1 MIINSMWFLAPKLK
15 SLFKTVLM
23 KSNHFSGPLISQLM
37 KTFTS
42 LLISCLLIAGFSV
55 TAGQQPAGM
64 SKINIVSAPGM
75 TGLAEKWAS
84 ECMVIQKDISINVIR
99 TESIDKEALAANKAE
114 FGLVTGDGLSTGEGL
129 WKMTIGREVIVPIIN
144 SENPFIEQLRKDGV
158 SPDEFAGLM
167 VPGRQVWST
176 VTGSGM
182 EKPVHIYAAGQPSD
196 LAMLKRFLAADLST
210 GQGVMLVGS
219 EDEVIQAV
227 SKDPYAIGFCKMA
240 ALQAVAGQGANLPFT
255 LLPIDKNGNGTIDYM
270 EQIFDN
276 TESLT
281 RGVWIGKYPAA
292 LTNSIYLV
300 SAVQP
305 GDGAEAAFARY
316 LLDDGQKAFA
326 GSGFT
331 GLADAE
337 RLSRLAKFDRNIINV
352 TPPPKPF
359 LSPVILIIFASAAL
373 ILLIAF
379 TLVYFS
385 RDRKSQHVPYHTAVA
400 GLSPDSLVYPK
411 GLLFSKSH
419 TWSFM
424 EKEGLV
430 KVGIDDFLQHITGQ
444 VTRVDM
450 KKPGERIRKGEVI
463 LSLIQKGKK
472 LNIYSPVS
480 GVIAERNT
488 LLVNTPGHINT
499 SPFSSGWVY
508 RIEPANWLKDI
519 QLMEM
524 AENYKTWLSG
534 EFSRLK
540 DFLASSIKVSRMEFE
555 HVVLQDGGILTD
567 HLLEDFGP
575 EVWEDFQTH
584 FMDKYR

>member
-1 MIINSMWFLAPKLK
+1 MAPKLK
-15 SLFKTVLM
+15 SLFKTVHM
-23 KSNHFSGPLISQLM
+23 KSNHFSGPLIPRLM
-37 KTFTS
+37 KTFKC
-42 LLISCLLIAGFSV
+42 LLISLLFISGLSV
-55 TAGQQPAGM
+55 MAGQQPGGTD
-64 SKINIVSAPGM
+64 KINIVSTPGM
-75 TGLAEKWAS
+75 TGLAERWAA
-84 ECMVIQKDISINVIR
+84 ECIVLQNDISINVIS
-99 TESIDKEALAANKAE
+99 TESMTKEALTMNKAD
-114 FGLVTGDGLSTGEGL
+114 FGLVTGDALPAGDGL
-129 WKMTIGREVIVPIIN
+129 WKMTICRDVIVPVIN
-144 SENPFIEQLRKDGV
+144 PGNPFIERLRKDGV

-167 VPGRQVWST
+167 VSGRQVWGT

-182 EKPVHIYAAGQPSD
+182 EKPVHIYAADQPSD
-196 LAMLKRFLAADLST
+196 LSMLKRFLAADLSPE
-210 GQGVMLVGS
+210 QGVILLGS

-227 SKDPYAIGFCKMA
+227 GKDPYAIGFCKMA
-240 ALQAVAGQGANLPFT
+240 ALQAVAGQGANLPFV

-270 EQIFDN
+270 EQIFEN
-276 TESLT
+276 TESLA
-281 RGVWIGKYPAA
+281 RGVWIGKYPVA

-300 SAVQP
+300 STVQP

-316 LLDDGQKAFA
+316 LLDDGQKVIA

-331 GLADAE
+331 GLTDTE
-337 RLSRLAKFDRNIINV
+337 RLSRLAKFDRNMINM
-352 TPPPKPF
+352 TPSPKSF
-359 LSPVILIIFASAAL
+359 LSPVILIIFASAAM
-373 ILLIAF
+373 ILLIVFA
-379 TLVYFS
+379 LIYFS
-385 RDRKSQHVPYHTAVA
+385 RDKKAQQVPYHTAVA

-424 EKEGLV
+424 EKDGLV

-444 VTRVDM
+444 VTHVDM
-450 KKPGERIRKGEVI
+450 KKPGEKIRKGEVI

-472 LNIYSPVS
+472 LNVYSPVS
-480 GVIAERNT
+480 GIIAERNT
-488 LLVNTPGHINT
+488 LLVSTPGHLNT
-499 SPFSSGWVY
+499 SPFSTGWVY

-524 AENYKTWLSG
+524 AENYKTWLVG

-540 DFLASSIKVSRMEFE
+540 DFLAGSIKVSRMELE

-575 EVWEDFQTH
+575 EVWEDFQTQ